1 MAISDP
7 VQDKAPQAPSQLRPQ
22 VDEAGPWAKRGWIWL
37 LVIAV
42 LAGGG
47 YYYYRSRGSA
57 ESKAAPAPGSGR
69 GTGGAA
75 VSVAVAPALKQ
86 NVPYYLSGLGSVTP
100 FNTVTVKSRV
110 DGQLEKVNFRSE
122 EHTSELQAQSNLAC

>member
-22 VDEAGPWAKRGWIWL
+22 MEEAGPSPKRGWIWL

-47 YYYYRSRGSA
+47 DYYYRSGASA
-57 ESKAAPAPGSGR
+57 ESKAAPARGSGR
-69 GTGGAA
+69 GPGGAA

-86 NVPYYLSGLGSVTP
+86 NVPYYLSGLGLVTP
-100 FNTVTVKSRV
+100 FKNVP
-110 DGQLEKVNFRSE
+110 
-122 EHTSELQAQSNLAC
+122 AQSGCGASTK

>member
-22 VDEAGPWAKRGWIWL
+22 VEEAGPPPKRGWIWL

-47 YYYYRSRGSA
+47 FYYYRSRGSA
-57 ESKAAPAPGSGR
+57 ESKAAPAPGGGR

-86 NVPYYLSGLGSVTP
+86 DVPYYLSGLGSVTP
-100 FNTVTVKSRV
+100 
-110 DGQLEKVNFRSE
+110 
-122 EHTSELQAQSNLAC
+122 SNSVSVRTGAGIWTE

>member
-7 VQDKAPQAPSQLRPQ
+7 GQDKAPQAPSHLRAQ
-22 VDEAGPWAKRGWIWL
+22 VEEAGPPPKRGWIWL

-47 YYYYRSRGSA
+47 FYYYRSRASA

-75 VSVAVAPALKQ
+75 ISVRVAPALKQ
-86 NVPYYLSGLGSVTP
+86 KVPYYPSGPASGTP
-100 FNTVTVKSRV
+100 FKTPTI
-110 DGQLEKVNFRSE
+110 
-122 EHTSELQAQSNLAC
+122 TSP